1 MAGNSRV
8 RGATVDPQLGRRL
21 AALRDECG
29 LAKNEVA
36 LRAGI
41 DPSTVT
47 RIEMG
52 ERGVSRAVLDRLAA
66 ALEVSNADYQR
77 LLLDANLL
85 SAEAAALVE
94 HEALAQL
101 AAILADPRLTAQ
113 HSKLLLQYVEL
124 AVAHAGAL
132 GYRGQSIGLN
142 RDRKETPAETS

>member
-1 MAGNSRV
+1 MAGKTRV
-8 RGATVDPQLGRRL
+8 RGATVDPKLGRHL
-21 AALRDECG
+21 AALRDERG

-66 ALEVSNADYQR
+66 VLDVSNADYQR

-113 HSKLLLQYVEL
+113 HSRLLLQYVEL

-132 GYRGQSIGLN
+132 GYRGQSL
-142 RDRKETPAETS
+142 DLSQEHEESLAETP

>member
-1 MAGNSRV
+1 MAGNARV
-8 RGATVDPQLGRRL
+8 RGAAVDPKLGRRL
-21 AALRDECG
+21 AALRDERG

-66 ALEVSNADYQR
+66 VLDVSNADYQR

-94 HEALAQL
+94 HEALARL
-101 AAILADPRLTAQ
+101 AAILADPRLTDQ

-124 AVAHAGAL
+124 AVDHAGAL
-132 GYRGQSIGLN
+132 GYRGRSIGLS
-142 RDRKETPAETS
+142 RDREESLAETP